1 MDIIIIESK
10 WVDGRIIVIIDKVRP
25 TSLFNPR
32 SSLAFYTN
40 NPPDKELTKNLDWL
54 FIKLFAFYKSLK
66 VRNERVLGQFM
77 KGTRK

>member
-54 FIKLFAFYKSLK
+54 FTKLFVFYKFLK
-66 VRNERVLGQFM
+66 AHHERVSGQFVE
-77 KGTRK
+77 GTRK